1 LACVIIVQTRKLVK
15 ITIILG
21 EDFMSNNHERKE
33 EILERSR
40 NAKKDEG
47 AEHAYDKGHR
57 LAYQLVYYMILVI
70 SVYAVWVGDMAL
82 MFSQGVVLMM
92 GPIGICI
99 ERYRFCKSKWAI
111 VVAIPLSLFAIY
123 AAYRVVYHTL
133 GV

>member
-1 LACVIIVQTRKLVK
+1 
-15 ITIILG
+15 
-21 EDFMSNNHERKE
+21 MSNPAENNENRKE
-33 EILERSR
+33 DIL
-40 NAKKDEG
+40 AKIRQAGEDEG

-57 LAYQLVYYMILVI
+57 LAYQLVYYTALVI
-70 SVYAVWVGDMAL
+70 SLYAVWVGDMAL
-82 MFSQGVVLMM
+82 MFSQGVVLMV